1 MCHGVSRPRGIGTN
15 GVLYGTDLKTNVT
28 KKSCPNRVAVR
39 MPDPV
44 QKKDPVLVYIGIRK
58 IHTSQKDPVQKLD
71 PVQLDR
77 IDFWSPFLAEFCFA
91 VGTIHT
97 HPHSVADATQSQSK
111 ETSTIIGEGER
122 AATIMYKRRRA

>member
-1 MCHGVSRPRGIGTN
+1 MS
-15 GVLYGTDLKTNVT
+15 
-28 KKSCPNRVAVR
+28 KSCGGPNARSG
-39 MPDPV
+39 P
-44 QKKDPVLVYIGIRK
+44 KKDPVLVYIGIRK

-122 AATIMYKRRRA
+122 AATIM